1 MAPDRD
7 AHHREEMAVSGDD
20 KFLNRW
26 SRRTTEAK
34 EKPVRPETPVHE
46 AEAKGAVAART
57 EDRPNDGD
65 TEERKQEA
73 IDLDSLPDIDSM
85 DETSDFSVFMQ
96 DGIPDALRNRALR
109 KLWQTDPAFN
119 VVDGLVEYGED
130 FTDLT
135 AVAESVKTAYKV
147 GKGMVEDEET
157 ADTEDADADARDTA
171 EAEATKTETDAE
183 GDGGTPEDGDRDAT
197 SPKESSETQ
206 KRT

>member
-1 MAPDRD
+1 M
-7 AHHREEMAVSGDD
+7 SGDD

-26 SRRTTEAK
+26 SRRKTEAK
-34 EKPVRPETPVHE
+34 EKPVQPEAPARD

-65 TEERKQEA
+65 TEKRKPDA
-73 IDLDSLPDIDSM
+73 IDLDALPDIDSM
-85 DETSDFSVFMQ
+85 DENSDFSVFMQ

-157 ADTEDADADARDTA
+157 ADAKDA
-171 EAEATKTETDAE
+171 ETDAE
-183 GDGGTPEDGDRDAT
+183 PAVEAATTPREIDPADDSGAPEESDRDAA
-197 SPKESSETQ
+197 SPKESPETQ